1 MPTLALVTQ
10 TIVKRFIEKDM
21 FFCYAL
27 PATMITDNAQNFNGK
42 LIAEL
47 CTKWKIKHLNSSPY
61 RPKMN
66 GVVKVA
72 NKNLKKIIQKMIVTY
87 KD

>member
-42 LIAEL
+42 LIAKL
-47 CTKWKIKHLNSSPY
+47 YTKWKIKHLNSSPY

-72 NKNLKKIIQKMIVTY
+72 NKNLKKII
-87 KD
+87 